1 MTHFISNI
9 WEKFKFGKNENISK
23 ESQQFVRSNDNTI
36 CQMSSDINSGD
47 SLQIFGSRNA
57 LNYSPNNTNFSNNNM
72 SHELNSINQNISTQ
86 FNHQKRTFNEN
97 VNQFSSPY
105 NQIFVNKNSETVLS
119 KSLSSSANKTKSRS
133 RLKSFRLED
142 RERYKILLNNHLSD
156 PHINK
161 VTTIASLN
169 SKIKPKKHEVI
180 DLSSSVSSSRSSSL
194 MRNDFYESSRSR
206 NTTDR
211 GFTKE
216 NLDNKTKNNLVE
228 RIRSAG
234 IVAQPFNKVNTTP
247 FGIRSSYN
255 QSLFSTRNNSLTQT
269 PQLVKPIEKTQ
280 LPESCRKFNDL
291 LNDKKNLL
299 ESQWVKEL
307 RDSLTQSEINIDNRI
322 SQSERKVLESK
333 NKRQTDCENLKDLI
347 RTPWTRSELSP
358 FVPFCQF
365 EDRLPDDV
373 IEETEEDLFEEDSI
387 AKDLPLLTPEMDKMI
402 DEALRPTP
410 PHQVLSE
417 AFSITV
423 TRKDM
428 ETLSGLNWLNDEVFN
443 YFYCFILYYFNF

>member
-9 WEKFKFGKNENISK
+9 WEKFKFGKNAEQNS
-23 ESQQFVRSNDNTI
+23 QFVRSNDNNI
-36 CQMSSDINSGD
+36 CQTSSHITSGD
-47 SLQIFGSRNA
+47 SLQMFESRNS
-57 LNYSPNNTNFSNNNM
+57 LNYSPNNNM
-72 SHELNSINQNISTQ
+72 SRELNSINQNISTQ

-97 VNQFSSPY
+97 VNHF
-105 NQIFVNKNSETVLS
+105 NQSFVNKNSETVLS
-119 KSLSSSANKTKSRS
+119 KSLSSSANKTKSRN

-142 RERYKILLNNHLSD
+142 RERYKTLLNNHLSD

-169 SKIKPKKHEVI
+169 YNINKPKKHEVI

-194 MRNDFYESSRSR
+194 MRNDLYENCRSR
-206 NTTDR
+206 NTTDE

-216 NLDNKTKNNLVE
+216 KLDNRTTNNLVE

-247 FGIRSSYN
+247 FGIK
-255 QSLFSTRNNSLTQT
+255 SLFSTRNNSLTQT
-269 PQLVKPIEKTQ
+269 PQLVKPIERTQ
-280 LPESCRKFNDL
+280 LPESCKKFNDL

-322 SQSERKVLESK
+322 LQSERKVLESK
-333 NKRQTDCENLKDLI
+333 NKRQTDYENLKDLI

-365 EDRLPDDV
+365 EDRLPEDV
-373 IEETEEDLFEEDSI
+373 IEETEDELFAEDSI

-428 ETLSGLNWLNDEVFN
+428 ETLSGLNWLNDEVYN
-443 YFYCFILYYFNF
+443 YF

>member
-1 MTHFISNI
+1 MLSFVCLESDNRSKSGNFVTHFISNI
-9 WEKFKFGKNENISK
+9 WEKFKFGKNATQ
-23 ESQQFVRSNDNTI
+23 ESQ
-36 CQMSSDINSGD
+36 QMSSDITSGD
-47 SLQIFGSRNA
+47 SLQIFESRNT

-72 SHELNSINQNISTQ
+72 SHEMNQNISTQ

-97 VNQFSSPY
+97 VNHF
-105 NQIFVNKNSETVLS
+105 NQSFVNKNSETVLS

-169 SKIKPKKHEVI
+169 CNINKPKKHEVI

-194 MRNDFYESSRSR
+194 MRN
-206 NTTDR
+206 TTDR

-216 NLDNKTKNNLVE
+216 KLDNTTTNNLVE

-234 IVAQPFNKVNTTP
+234 IVAQPFNNKVNTTP
-247 FGIRSSYN
+247 FGIRNSYN
-255 QSLFSTRNNSLTQT
+255 KSLFSTRNDSLTQT
-269 PQLVKPIEKTQ
+269 PQLVKPIERTK

-307 RDSLTQSEINIDNRI
+307 RESLTQSEINIDNRI

-373 IEETEEDLFEEDSI
+373 IEETEEEDDLFEEDSI

-410 PHQVLSE
+410 PHQILSE

-428 ETLSGLNWLNDEVFN
+428 ETLSGLNWLNDEVLN
-443 YFYCFILYYFNF
+443 YLKIFIVLFYFILIFNSL